1 MTIINIY
8 NIIADEISTNCR
20 VILHT
25 RKSLIIPH
33 YRAFA
38 IYNETTI
45 SCRILRYFISDTY
58 VFIIYNDYKRSEQWF
73 LDSILYLTSPMIY
86 CHRGFLF
93 LRIEQLKSYYPNQ
106 LIQWTR
112 TTLIPNTILH
122 IIYYNLAIHFFRY
135 KVQGFEPCK

>member
-1 MTIINIY
+1 MTTKYIY
-8 NIIADEISTNCR
+8 NIITDEISTNHR
-20 VILHT
+20 VVLHT
-25 RKSLIIPH
+25 CKSLIIPH

-45 SCRILRYFISDTY
+45 SCHILRYFISDIY
-58 VFIIYNDYKRSEQWF
+58 IFVIYNDYKRSEQWF

-93 LRIEQLKSYYPNQ
+93 LRIEHLKSYYLNQ

-112 TTLIPNTILH
+112 TTLIPNAVLY

-135 KVQGFEPCK
+135 KV